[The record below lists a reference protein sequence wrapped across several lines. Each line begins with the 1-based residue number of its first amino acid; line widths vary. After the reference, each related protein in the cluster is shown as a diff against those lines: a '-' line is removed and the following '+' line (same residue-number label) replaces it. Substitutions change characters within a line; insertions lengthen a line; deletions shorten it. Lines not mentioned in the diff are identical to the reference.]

1 MKTKPILF
9 SAGIILILL
18 CILSYISAP
27 ATESFELS
35 SVNPVSVL
43 AGIVFLFSFG
53 FGFPVYIS
61 VGIVILILIAAILLL
76 AKLIQ
81 KAQSDKN

>member
-9 SAGIILILL
+9 SAGIILMLL

-27 ATESFELS
+27 STATFELS
-35 SVNPVSVL
+35 SLNPASIL
-43 AGIVFLFSFG
+43 AGISFLFSFG

-61 VGIVILILIAAILLL
+61 IGIVLLLLIAAILLL

-81 KAQSDKN
+81 KIQSKN

>member
-1 MKTKPILF
+1 MKPKSIFF
-9 SAGIILILL
+9 SAAIILLLL
-18 CILSYISAP
+18 CVLSYISAP

-35 SVNPVSVL
+35 SLNPVLIL
-43 AGIVFLFSFG
+43 AGISFLFSFG

-61 VGIVILILIAAILLL
+61 IGIVILLLIAAILLL

-81 KAQSDKN
+81 KTLSK